1 MNDKTIYIAGKIT
14 GNDSFIDDFK
24 KAERELK
31 KLGYTKIINPCCLSK
46 LNLDYEQF
54 MTITLSM
61 VDVADELYML
71 KNWEDSKGARRE
83 YLYAVSKDKV
93 IVYER

>member
-1 MNDKTIYIAGKIT
+1 MNEKTIYIAGKIT
-14 GNDSFIDDFK
+14 GNDNFIDDFT
-24 KAERELK
+24 KAEIELIRR
-31 KLGYTKIINPCCLSK
+31 GYTKIINPCCLSK
-46 LNLDYEQF
+46 LNLDHEQF

-71 KNWEDSKGARRE
+71 KNWEDSNGARKE

-93 IVYER
+93 IVYE

>member
-1 MNDKTIYIAGKIT
+1 MNEKTIYIAGKIT
-14 GNDSFIDDFK
+14 GNENFVEDFH
-24 KAERELK
+24 KAELELIRQ
-31 KLGYTKIINPCCLSK
+31 GYTKIINPCCLSK
-46 LNLDYEQF
+46 LNLNYEQF

>member
-24 KAERELK
+24 KAEKELK
-31 KLGYTKIINPCCLSK
+31 KRGYTKIINPCCLSK
-46 LNLDYEQF
+46 LKLDYEQF

-71 KNWEDSKGARRE
+71 KNWEDSKGAIRE
-83 YLYAVSKDKV
+83 YLYAVSMNKV
-93 IVYER
+93 IKYER